1 MNMDHADTR
10 HPVDYI
16 EPLDEDTRS
25 DRAVVLAR
33 LLDTVFPREVASGE
47 KFEAAFRRFVAICMI
62 IRPELFGG
70 ASQITIARFVGC
82 TSANL
87 SKLLT
92 GLSDSLGIRCPSME
106 TDQAREAKSKAQ
118 RQRSKSVNHGL
129 TADSKH
135 QHSVDLAINLA
146 KKKLANGKPW
156 SKFEK
161 LALFERGLIDEEG
174 RATAKGKSFFEGT
187 PCRGPL
193 PPTTEGGFLPSR

>member
-10 HPVDYI
+10 HPVDYM
-16 EPLDEDTRS
+16 EPLDEDIRT

-33 LLDTVFPREVASGE
+33 LLDTVFPRDVASGE

-92 GLSDSLGIRCPSME
+92 GLADDLGIRCPSME
-106 TDQAREAKSKAQ
+106 TDHAREAKSKAQ
-118 RQRSKSVNHGL
+118 RHRCAPTQHGL
-129 TADSKH
+129 TADAKH

-146 KKKLANGKPW
+146 KKKLASGKAW

-161 LALFERGLIDEEG
+161 LALFERGLIDDEH
-174 RATAKGKSFFEGT
+174 RATAKGKAFFET
-187 PCRGPL
+187 PPGRGPL
-193 PPTTEGGFLPSR
+193 PPQIEGGLPPSR